1 MVESTQNQFLGYF
14 WQSHN
19 NPNIMEPFHNI
30 FNCPLGAH
38 GDGVYWVGQPI
49 SDSISCV
56 GVTKHINTINN
67 TSSYTFKPMKLKFS
81 SFFISDNDNIM
92 SADVLS
98 NYLNLYLH
106 PDETRFDISF
116 NSSLIF
122 DLYTKVDMLDNS
134 LYNRFNIPLNDSKIG
149 YKDMT
154 SYHPLRNKNVSLFLI
169 FATNE
174 DPYDLSQTY
183 KCTIRGDWTPDR
195 DYLKN
200 YNYLTA

>member
-1 MVESTQNQFLGYF
+1 MVEPTQTEFLGYF

-19 NPNIMEPFHNI
+19 NPNLVEPFHNI
-30 FNCPLGAH
+30 FHCPLGSH
-38 GDGVYWVGQPI
+38 GDGVYWVGEQI

-56 GVTKHINTINN
+56 GVTKNINPVNN
-67 TSSYTFKPMKLKFS
+67 TADYIFSPVQLKFV
-81 SFFISDNDNIM
+81 SFSISDSDNVM
-92 SADVLS
+92 SASVLK

-106 PDETRFDISF
+106 PTETRYDISF

-134 LYNRFNIPLNDSKIG
+134 LYNVFNVPLLDSKNG

-154 SYHPLRNKNVSLFLI
+154 SYHPLRNKNVSLFLT
-169 FATNE
+169 FASNE
-174 DPYDLSQTY
+174 YPYDLSQTY

-195 DYLKN
+195 DYLRN